1 MFRERSSI
9 SMHFACCIADSAR
22 RNGVDADALIQQAGI
37 DPALCQRH
45 YCDTRQPDQHLRI
58 SSEQFAALLLGYWMM
73 ADDEFLGMT
82 ASGSKHGTFA
92 LMARQAVT
100 LKDLGAVYRHLS
112 RFYRLFTD
120 AFALR
125 LEENGTEARL
135 IMEMHQPE
143 LDPDH
148 MFADFFL
155 LLWHRFPGWLIGRFT
170 PLRAVH
176 LTIPKPAHAQ
186 EYALIFPGPVLY
198 EQKELAL
205 VFDAELLREPV
216 VQTQETLGVHLDNA
230 PHVWVSKPNIF
241 PHYTRRV
248 KNYLDN
254 CSDLGAA
261 DMESAAAQ
269 LHVTSRTLRRKLTQ
283 EKTSFQALKDKARQD
298 LAIKYLNQP
307 DMTLA
312 QISQQLG
319 FSDPAAFSR
328 AFKQWMGVA
337 PSHYRRG

>member
-9 SMHFACCIADSAR
+9 SMHFACTIAESAH
-22 RNGVDADALIQQAGI
+22 RNGVDVDALLLQAGI
-37 DPALCQRH
+37 DPALCQREYSSGNH
-45 YCDTRQPDQHLRI
+45 PEQQRRI
-58 SSEQFAALLLGYWMM
+58 SSEQFAALLLGYWQL

-82 ASGSKHGTFA
+82 ASPSKHGTFA

-100 LKDLGAVYRHLS
+100 LKDLGAVYRHLA

-120 AFALR
+120 AFELK
-125 LEENGTEARL
+125 LEENGTEARFVMTL
-135 IMEMHQPE
+135 HHPE

-148 MFADFFL
+148 TFADFFL

-176 LTIPKPAHAQ
+176 LTIPRPQHAP
-186 EYALIFPGPVLY
+186 EYALIFPGPILY
-198 EQKELAL
+198 KQDQLAL
-205 VFDAELLREPV
+205 VFDARLLQEPV
-216 VQTQETLGVHLDNA
+216 VQTQDTLRTHLENA

-248 KNYLDN
+248 KNYLDTCPN
-254 CSDLGAA
+254 LGEA
-261 DMESAAAQ
+261 DMESAAEQ

-283 EKTSFQALKDKARQD
+283 EKTAFQTLKDKARQD

-307 DMTLA
+307 GLTLA

>member
-22 RNGVDADALIQQAGI
+22 RNGLDADALIQQAGI
-37 DPALCQRH
+37 DPALCQRD
-45 YCDTRQPDQHLRI
+45 YCDTQQPDQHLRI
-58 SSEQFAALLLGYWMM
+58 SSEQFAAMLLGYWTM

-125 LEENGTEARL
+125 LEENGAEARFV
-135 IMEMHQPE
+135 MEMHQPE

-176 LTIPKPAHAQ
+176 LTIPKPAHAR
-186 EYALIFPGPVLY
+186 EYAP
-198 EQKELAL
+198 
-205 VFDAELLREPV
+205 
-216 VQTQETLGVHLDNA
+216 
-230 PHVWVSKPNIF
+230 
-241 PHYTRRV
+241 
-248 KNYLDN
+248 
-254 CSDLGAA
+254 
-261 DMESAAAQ
+261 AAA
-269 LHVTSRTLRRKLTQ
+269 
-283 EKTSFQALKDKARQD
+283 AR
-298 LAIKYLNQP
+298 ASP
-307 DMTLA
+307 
-312 QISQQLG
+312 
-319 FSDPAAFSR
+319 
-328 AFKQWMGVA
+328 
-337 PSHYRRG
+337 

>member
-1 MFRERSSI
+1 M
-9 SMHFACCIADSAR
+9 D
-22 RNGVDADALIQQAGI
+22 
-37 DPALCQRH
+37 
-45 YCDTRQPDQHLRI
+45 
-58 SSEQFAALLLGYWMM
+58 
-73 ADDEFLGMT
+73 
-82 ASGSKHGTFA
+82 
-92 LMARQAVT
+92 
-100 LKDLGAVYRHLS
+100 
-112 RFYRLFTD
+112 
-120 AFALR
+120 
-125 LEENGTEARL
+125 
-135 IMEMHQPE
+135 MHQQE

-148 MFADFFL
+148 TFADFFL

-176 LTIPKPAHAQ
+176 LTIPKPPHAR

-205 VFDAELLREPV
+205 VFDAELLQEPI

-254 CSDLGAA
+254 CSDFGAA

-307 DMTLA
+307 ELTLA